1 MKANHIALLSAKS
14 IAKTPLRVSPNPCSD
29 GFYFPQDQIQNLM
42 MFSTNGKQVRNVTW
56 QDDLLQKG
64 MVKVST
70 RGLVSGIYWIKSG
83 ESRAKVMVLNP

>member
-1 MKANHIALLSAKS
+1 
-14 IAKTPLRVSPNPCSD
+14 
-29 GFYFPQDQIQNLM
+29 M